1 VEVPTRLPLTRRD
14 WPQALHELAR
24 QLDDGRIYDRDL
36 SGLSVALD
44 AVLEAYN
51 RRPYVR
57 LRTSAARSGV
67 PDAHLVDECARDY
80 WRTGGPQEAPARRTA
95 SDASRAT
102 FSPAILQ

>member
-1 VEVPTRLPLTRRD
+1 MEVPTRLPLTRRD
-14 WPQALHELAR
+14 WPQALHELAQ

-57 LRTSAARSGV
+57 LRT
-67 PDAHLVDECARDY
+67 
-80 WRTGGPQEAPARRTA
+80 TGDHRAIWGPRRT
-95 SDASRAT
+95 SR
-102 FSPAILQ
+102 